1 MKATFVEIP
10 GINLWR
16 SVKICLS
23 FCLALRMTLVYSL
36 PICFCVK
43 AIFGETKVS
52 PQTYAPSFFD
62 AVGPITSTIG
72 VLV

>member
-43 AIFGETKVS
+43 AIFFENGQPVEFGEPLFIIS
-52 PQTYAPSFFD
+52 
-62 AVGPITSTIG
+62 
-72 VLV
+72 